1 MAEPWML
8 LAGAAMATLIG
19 FGWLALGMDVHWAQ
33 VHGARPPAARH
44 RLRLLG
50 AAALALSLALCL
62 AADHPSMAV
71 LVWFMLLAGSAVAI
85 AMTLSAQPQ
94 WLRWLWPGRR

>member
-1 MAEPWML
+1 MAEPWL
-8 LAGAAMATLIG
+8 LFIGAAAATLVG

-33 VHGARPPAARH
+33 VHGARPAAPRR

-62 AADHPSMAV
+62 GADHPSMAA
-71 LVWFMLLAGSAVAI
+71 LVWFMLLAA
-85 AMTLSAQPQ
+85 AMALSTRPR
-94 WLRWLWPGRR
+94 WLRWLWPASSRR